1 MLIDINNYLIYNIL
15 YFICNE
21 DLFQINI
28 ISKYLNLICSDT
40 LFKKKIYKRIHPII
54 FNVLDNYCIK
64 CNMNKRFQYSKLI
77 EYGYNRCHHI
87 T

>member
-1 MLIDINNYLIYNIL
+1 MLIDIDNYLIYNIL

-40 LFKKKIYKRIHPII
+40 LFKKKNI
-54 FNVLDNYCIK
+54 
-64 CNMNKRFQYSKLI
+64 
-77 EYGYNRCHHI
+77 
-87 T
+87 